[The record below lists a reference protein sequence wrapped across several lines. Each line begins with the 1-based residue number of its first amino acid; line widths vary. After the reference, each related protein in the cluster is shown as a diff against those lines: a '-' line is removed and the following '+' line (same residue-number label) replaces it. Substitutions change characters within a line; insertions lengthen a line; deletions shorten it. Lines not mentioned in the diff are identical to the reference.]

1 MNFAP
6 IAIPTLCRYEHF
18 KQCLTSLSECTYAQQ
33 TDVYIGL
40 DYPLHEKHW
49 DGYNKIIDFLN
60 HFDSSKFKKL
70 IVIKRPYNFGI
81 GINGNGSLLFQEVIE
96 KYKCI
101 IFTEDDNIFSPNF
114 LDYINQGLEIYKD
127 HKDILAIC
135 GYRHFYSIKYGNNTI
150 YRQNVDFTG
159 WGYATWL
166 DRHKAISN
174 CNYKYY
180 RKKLFSP
187 TVWKKLIHNGNY
199 RLSNF
204 LSYTIPQWDNC
215 PTDNVYSVYAA
226 INDMDVIMPSKVSLV
241 RNMGTDGSGVN
252 FQNISKDLKEKHQ
265 LQEIDTN
272 KQFYYQGTGYEF
284 YEENKKVHR
293 NESYVRV
300 SNIRMIARFIRYLL
314 KLPFYYIS
322 FKIKDKHK

>member
-6 IAIPTLCRYEHF
+6 VVIPTLCRYEHF
-18 KQCLTSLSECTYAQQ
+18 KQCLNSLSECTHAQQ

-40 DYPLHEKHW
+40 DYPLKKVHKE
-49 DGYNKIIDFLN
+49 GYNKIVDFLN
-60 HFDSSKFKKL
+60 HFDKKKFHNL
-70 IVIKRPYNFGI
+70 IIIKRPYNFGI
-81 GINGNGSLLFQEVIE
+81 GLKGNGSLLFQEVIE
-96 KYKCI
+96 KYKCA

-114 LDYINQGLEIYKD
+114 LDYINQGLKIFENNKG
-127 HKDILAIC
+127 ILAIC
-135 GYRHFYSIKYGNNTI
+135 GYRHFYPIKYKDNTI
-150 YRQNVDFTG
+150 YRQNVDFSA

-166 DRHKAISN
+166 NKYKEISS

-180 RKKLFSP
+180 RKKMLSP
-187 TVWKKLIHNGNY
+187 IVWKKLINNGNY

-204 LSYTIPQWDNC
+204 LSYTIPQWDGW

-241 RNMGTDGSGVN
+241 RNIGTDGSGVN
-252 FQNISKDLKEKHQ
+252 FQNISKDLNEKHR
-265 LQEIDTN
+265 LQQIDTN
-272 KQFYYQGTGYEF
+272 KRFNYQGTGYEF

-293 NESYVRV
+293 NESYEKV
-300 SNIRMIARFIRYLL
+300 SNIRMIARLIRYLL